1 MRVFMHASNACV
13 HVSIQAACVPVCM
26 YVCMH
31 ATEQVCTHGYPAY
44 TSHHILL
51 RYTHHALHEYFIILN
66 CVIAAFA
73 CQIGSPYANGE
84 HLFVSCYAAY
94 LSSHLQTCK
103 GMTKSM
109 LSSKEELLVAAA
121 IGTRPA
127 DRDRVKAPIFTDEE
141 EVKALR

>member
-1 MRVFMHASNACV
+1 MRTCIYTGSMRACL
-13 HVSIQAACVPVCM
+13 H
-26 YVCMH
+26 VCMH
-31 ATEQVCTHGYPAY
+31 ACNRASVHTRLPCLYLTSYIVALY
-44 TSHHILL
+44 TPRLTRIFHHIELCNCCFCLPNWFALCKWRALVCILL
-51 RYTHHALHEYFIILN
+51 CCISLLT
-66 CVIAAFA
+66 
-73 CQIGSPYANGE
+73 
-84 HLFVSCYAAY
+84 
-94 LSSHLQTCK
+94 HLQTCK